1 MNYSTRRELVGKT
14 LMVGI
19 AAGLGAPS
27 VAAQANLSDPVRETL
42 PDGTVA
48 VTAESLHPTGEN
60 VTRDNAVVILVD
72 FLTGLMPM
80 VKTLEQETLANNGL
94 AFAKIGQAFKMPLL
108 ILGDEGGFRGK
119 HLPAMK
125 ELVKN
130 EQFIGRHTP
139 SAWREPKFVQA
150 VQETKRKKLII
161 GGITTDNCVA
171 LLTLDALRAGYDVHV
186 VLDAGGSESKI
197 AEEAAISRLSRAGA
211 VMTTWVQLA
220 SELMQDWN
228 TPEGKL
234 VSAIYELHQGG
245 PKAGA

>member
-1 MNYSTRRELVGKT
+1 MNLPTRRELIGKT
-14 LMVGI
+14 MTAGM
-19 AAGLGAPS
+19 AAGLGMNAT
-27 VAAQANLSDPVRETL
+27 AAQAETTDSAEESS
-42 PDGTVA
+42 PAAAGRA
-48 VTAESLHPTGEN
+48 AAESLHPTGEN
-60 VTRDNAVVILVD
+60 VTRDNAAIILVD

-80 VKTLEQETLANNGL
+80 VKTLDQQLLANNAL
-94 AFAKIGQAFKMPLL
+94 AFAKIGQMFKMPILV
-108 ILGDEGGFRGK
+108 LGDEGGFRGN

-130 EQFIGRHTP
+130 ERFIGRHTP

-150 VQETKRKKLII
+150 VQEIKRKKLIV
-161 GGITTDNCVA
+161 GGVTTDNCVA
-171 LLTLDALRAGYDVHV
+171 LLTLDALRTGYDVHV

-197 AEEAAISRLSRAGA
+197 AEDAAISRLSRAGA

-220 SELMQDWN
+220 SELMQDWD

-234 VSAIYELHQGG
+234 VSAIYEQHQGG